1 MTHSNNPKN
10 SEVDAYSY
18 IKEQLEQ
25 LGWVVKNP
33 ARVPEGEVYKQN
45 ESQYNTEI
53 KEVIKRDMPE
63 AIVKLNESEFWVIE
77 SKRDK
82 ADLDKAVKE
91 ATVDYGDELNK
102 SRRIKCLIASGVA
115 GNDTDGF
122 TVTNKYW
129 HNGKWETILFNGKTK
144 DTLLSKEQAQYI
156 IKNKTIDYNE
166 FPDFPEEKYVSS
178 AKKINE
184 ILHNSGINKND
195 RAVFIAGL
203 ILALAPNEE
212 IVLKTENTN
221 LLVDNINNL
230 IKAELVA
237 IERENYFDFI
247 KLKPP
252 PDKNNHIKYRQ
263 GIIATLKE
271 LQTLDIRN
279 AMASGRDILGNF
291 YEKFLKY
298 GNGAKEIGIV
308 LTPRHITT
316 LGVEVLD
323 VKNNDYVLDPCC
335 GTGGFLVAA
344 FDHIKKT
351 SNKTQIDKFKNYNLF
366 GIEQDDLVGALAI
379 VNMVF
384 RGDGRNNLTGGSCFD
399 KNVIKTIKDGKETGI
414 YSDRKGKDKIK
425 ENPDPFITKV
435 LMNPPF
441 ALKRG
446 EEKEYKFVDYALSQ
460 MQDGKLLF
468 AILPSPIMF
477 KGQKAKAW
485 RKDMLA
491 KNTLKAV
498 IKFPEDLF
506 YPIGVH
512 TSGVIIEKG
521 TAHNFEKSV
530 LWGKLDDGYI
540 KKKGVMRKKNKGNI
554 EKMRSLTK
562 DFLNESV
569 NVEKSVAKVYS
580 IEPILNDND
589 LECAPEYY
597 LKEVR
602 HTQEEIIEGMR
613 HVYLNLVNYL
623 INNPYFKGSNINLDK
638 NCEIKST
645 DELSDIFTIELAKSK
660 NIEDYGLGEMPF
672 VTSTTTNNGVEMYI
686 DEDEKELIYDKP
698 CITVSS
704 FGLATVQITP
714 FVARSHGAVLV
725 LVPKKDMSLIQ
736 LLYYASQINIHNWRF
751 SYGRWVTEKR
761 LLKLEIQ
768 NITKTK
774 LPTLQEIKMPF
785 EKSLNIVQHT
795 F

>member
-1 MTHSNNPKN
+1 MAHTDNPKN

-18 IKEQLEQ
+18 IKEQLDR

-33 ARVPEGEVYKQN
+33 ARINEGEVYKQN
-45 ESQYNTEI
+45 EVLANNDI
-53 KEVIKRDMPE
+53 KACLNRDMPE
-63 AIVKLNESEFWVIE
+63 AVVKLNNLEFWVIE
-77 SKRDK
+77 AKHEKKELGK
-82 ADLDKAVKE
+82 AIRE
-91 ATVDYGDELNK
+91 ATKDYADEINK
-102 SRRIKCLIASGVA
+102 SKKIKCLIASGVA

-122 TVTNKYW
+122 TVVNQYW

-156 IKNKTIDYNE
+156 IKNKTINYNE

-184 ILHNSGINKND
+184 ILHNAGINKND
-195 RAVFIAGL
+195 RGVFIAGL
-203 ILALAPNEE
+203 ILSLALDEE
-212 IVLKTENTN
+212 IDLKTENTN

-230 IKAELVA
+230 IKAELMA
-237 IERENYFDFI
+237 IDRENYYDFI

-252 PDKNNHIKYRQ
+252 PDKHNHIKYRQ
-263 GIIATLKE
+263 GIIDTLKE

-279 AMASGRDILGNF
+279 SMASGRDILGNF

-308 LTPRHITT
+308 LTPRHITAF
-316 LGVEVLD
+316 GVEVLD
-323 VKNNDYVLDPCC
+323 VKNNDYILDPCC
-335 GTGGFLVAA
+335 GTGGFLVSA
-344 FDHIKKT
+344 FDHIKKN
-351 SNKTQIDKFKNYNLF
+351 SNKAQIDKFKNYNLF

-399 KNVIKTIKDGKETGI
+399 KNLIKTTKENNETGK
-414 YSDRKGKDKIK
+414 YVEKKGK
-425 ENPDPFITKV
+425 ENPEPFITKV

-460 MQDGKLLF
+460 MEDGKMLF

-477 KGQKAKAW
+477 KGQKAKTW

-491 KNTLKAV
+491 KNTLKVV
-498 IKFPEDLF
+498 IKFPGDLF

-512 TSGVIIEKG
+512 TSGVIIQKG
-521 TAHNFEKSV
+521 IPHNSEKSV
-530 LWGKLDDGYI
+530 LWGKLDDGYV

-554 EKMRSLTK
+554 EFMTSLIK
-562 DFLNESV
+562 DFLNGSI
-569 NVEKSVAKVYS
+569 NIKSEIPKVYS

-597 LKEVR
+597 LKEIKHNEAEVIDGIR
-602 HTQEEIIEGMR
+602 HA
-613 HVYLNLVNYL
+613 HLNLVNYL
-623 INNPYFKGSNINLDK
+623 INNPYFKGTKINLDK
-638 NCEIKST
+638 NCDVKSNE
-645 DELSDIFTIELAKSK
+645 ELSDLFTITLAKSK
-660 NIEDYGLGEMPF
+660 NIEDYGSGEIPF
-672 VTSTTTNNGVEMYI
+672 VTSTMTNNGVEMYI
-686 DEDEKELIYDKP
+686 DEDEKELIFDKP
-698 CITVSS
+698 CITLSS

-725 LVPKKDMSLIQ
+725 LVPKKEMSLIQ
-736 LLYYASQINIHNWRF
+736 LLYYVAQINFHNWRF
-751 SYGRWVTEKR
+751 SYGRWVTKKR
-761 LLKLEIQ
+761 LLKLEIE
-768 NITKTK
+768 NITKAT
-774 LPTLQEIKMPF
+774 LPTMKEIKEPLEQSIKF
-785 EKSLNIVQHT
+785 VEDT